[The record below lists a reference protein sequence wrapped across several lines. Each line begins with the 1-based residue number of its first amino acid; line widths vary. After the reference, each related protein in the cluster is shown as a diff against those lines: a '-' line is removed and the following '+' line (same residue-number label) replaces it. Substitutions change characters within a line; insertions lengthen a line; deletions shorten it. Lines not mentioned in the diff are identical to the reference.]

1 MSLPRLLPL
10 EASKP
15 DGTDAVVLVVYAP
28 FGGDET
34 LSSYPDGA
42 TRDLAQHPLMHALLE
57 SAQSGVHV
65 VALVDL
71 YQQDSFL
78 VEIPAGKP
86 ADLRVSS
93 RWKQD
98 MGAHQTL
105 TGLLIHAHRCHPG
118 AALVLT
124 IEGHGA
130 GFLPDIDTAQLS
142 SAHLTTAADGRP
154 VVWTISGSGAVPT
167 YGNGGAPVL
176 PVGSPVLPVGS
187 PVLGVGQMP
196 LSTWALGAAL
206 QAAVA
211 AGVPRIAVIHL
222 DNCFNLSV
230 EVLHTLAPFADFAT
244 GYPNYNFFTAGQPY
258 AAVFHK
264 LQALRTA
271 TREQLA
277 NWFSE
282 ANHEILL
289 HKGHHPT
296 VGGVV
301 RLSRM
306 HGIVEAIDD
315 LADALLSALRSASAA
330 DRPAVV
336 EAIRQAIAA
345 AQQYD
350 SDGNFA
356 VEVPDQLTDIRSF
369 AHQLLKHDFGAHPV
383 AEAATALSDRLA
395 GIKHYGDDG
404 RPWMDESKIWPFG
417 DPMLSMNILL
427 PDPCRKGEWDWR
439 SPYYL
444 DVNPDPARPP
454 VQPHIIDFV
463 KVTDWV
469 DFIIEYHKGVAF
481 KALLP
486 ARPLAFPHFNPAFKP
501 GRVPPQTTPGT
512 GGQTPGGTVTPPR
525 KG

>member
-1 MSLPRLLPL
+1 MDDFGLGGEPRY
-10 EASKP
+10 
-15 DGTDAVVLVVYAP
+15 DD
-28 FGGDET
+28 
-34 LSSYPDGA
+34 
-42 TRDLAQHPLMHALLE
+42 
-57 SAQSGVHV
+57 
-65 VALVDL
+65 
-71 YQQDSFL
+71 
-78 VEIPAGKP
+78 
-86 ADLRVSS
+86 
-93 RWKQD
+93 
-98 MGAHQTL
+98 
-105 TGLLIHAHRCHPG
+105 
-118 AALVLT
+118 
-124 IEGHGA
+124 
-130 GFLPDIDTAQLS
+130 
-142 SAHLTTAADGRP
+142 
-154 VVWTISGSGAVPT
+154 GSGD
-167 YGNGGAPVL
+167 PVL

-187 PVLGVGQMP
+187 PVLGVGAMP
-196 LSTWALGAAL
+196 MSTWALGAAL

-230 EVLHTLAPFADFAT
+230 EVLHTIAPYADFAV

-264 LQALRTA
+264 LHAQKTA

-277 NWFSE
+277 DWFAD
-282 ANHEILL
+282 ANHGILA

-306 HGIVEAIDD
+306 HDIVEAIDD

-336 EAIRQAIAA
+336 EAIRQAITA

-350 SDGNFA
+350 TDGDFA
-356 VEVPDQLTDIRSF
+356 VEVPDQLTDIRGF
-369 AHQLLKHDFGAHPV
+369 AHQLLKHDFGPHPV
-383 AEAATALSDRLA
+383 AEAATVLSNLLA
-395 GIKHYGDDG
+395 GIKRYGDNG
-404 RPWMDESKIWPFG
+404 TPWMDESKFWPFG
-417 DPMLSMNILL
+417 DPMLAMNILL
-427 PDPCRKGEWDWR
+427 PDPCRQGLWDWR

-469 DFIIEYHKGVAF
+469 DFIIEYHKGVGF
-481 KALLP
+481 KALLA
-486 ARPLAFPHFNPAFKP
+486 ARPLSFPLFNPNFKP
-501 GRVPPQTTPGT
+501 GRVPPRVPGACGGKAPGGGSTTP
-512 GGQTPGGTVTPPR
+512 PN